1 MRLILVFLMLIASI
15 ILLVQNQQAIAL
27 YFLGTDTQTALF
39 SLKLP
44 LGLWVILFT
53 LAGVLTSLLMQ
64 VLTQFPRQ
72 VSPTPA
78 AKPRPRPQDPPET
91 PYQRPE
97 TKTSDWESPPPPEW
111 EDISQNDDDDDE
123 WDIEQPPVEKTIPRR
138 SSRVEET
145 RSEFEVQQPPP
156 KSASQQG
163 TVYSY
168 TYREL
173 SDRISATPPQDPP
186 NVEKEASSPN
196 PNKNKKVYDAEYRVI
211 TPPYRPAQASDDEDE
226 ESWI

>member
-15 ILLVQNQQAIAL
+15 IVLVQNQQAIAI
-27 YFLGTDTQTALF
+27 YFLGTDTKTALC

-53 LAGVLTSLLMQ
+53 LGGILTSLLMQ
-64 VLTQFPRQ
+64 GLTQFPRQ
-72 VSPTPA
+72 A
-78 AKPRPRPQDPPET
+78 APKQTGKSRPRPQDPPET
-91 PYQRPE
+91 PYQRP
-97 TKTSDWESPPPPEW
+97 KSNTSDWENPLPQEW
-111 EDISQNDDDDDE
+111 EDVPPEDDDDE
-123 WDIEQPPVEKTIPRR
+123 WDIEEPPIEKTIPRKP
-138 SSRVEET
+138 SRVKET
-145 RSEFEVQQPPP
+145 KSEFEVQQPSPT
-156 KSASQQG
+156 KASQEG

-186 NVEKEASSPN
+186 KVEKETSSSSPN
-196 PNKNKKVYDAEYRVI
+196 PNKKVYDADYRVI
-211 TPPYRPAQASDDEDE
+211 TPPYQPPQESEDEDD